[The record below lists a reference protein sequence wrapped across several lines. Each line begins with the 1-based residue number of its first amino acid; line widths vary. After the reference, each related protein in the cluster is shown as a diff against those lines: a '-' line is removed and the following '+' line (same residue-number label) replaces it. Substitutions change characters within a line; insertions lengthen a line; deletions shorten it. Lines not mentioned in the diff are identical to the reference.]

1 MIHINLLPAEYRRK
15 ARTPLKLMVGVSL
28 AVAVN
33 TSLLAYWAW
42 ASFGIAAGIE
52 SERSVLELEIEGLD
66 PQVAYHKALEVESKA
81 HKSRE
86 DTLAGITASRISWTE
101 KLDQFIDVVNRGGDG
116 ASHLVWLSDLTVA
129 QETKPKQGRPGE
141 RTTGGT
147 VRGAGFSGSREFA
160 QVANF
165 LEDLENSPFI
175 SHFFPPAPPEG
186 SESMQDATLDPS
198 TVWSFPMA
206 LELKAPEVAR

>member
-1 MIHINLLPAEYRRK
+1 MIRINLLPEEYRRK

-42 ASFGIAAGIE
+42 TAFGVAAGID
-52 SERSVLELEIEGLD
+52 SERGVLQLEIEGLD
-66 PQVAYHKALEVESKA
+66 PQVAYHRSLETESRT

-86 DTLAGITASRISWTE
+86 ETLAGITSSRISWTE

-116 ASHLVWLSDLTVA
+116 QSHLIWLSDLTVA
-129 QETKPKQGRPGE
+129 QEASTQRPRPGT
-141 RTTGGT
+141 RANAGT

-165 LEDLENSPFI
+165 LEDLERSPFI
-175 SHFFPPAPPEG
+175 SDFFPPAPPEG
-186 SESMQDATLDPS
+186 SESMRDETLDPS
-198 TVWSFPMA
+198 TVWSFPLA
-206 LELKAPEVAR
+206 LELKLPEVRR

>member
-15 ARTPLKLMVGVSL
+15 ARTPLKLMVGMSL

-33 TSLLAYWAW
+33 TSLLAYWTW
-42 ASFGIAAGIE
+42 TSFGVSAGID
-52 SERSVLELEIEGLD
+52 SERSVLQLEIEGLE
-66 PQVAYHKALEVESKA
+66 PQVAYHRSLEGESKA

-101 KLDQFIDVVNRGGDG
+101 KLDQLIDVVNRGGDG
-116 ASHLVWLSDLTVA
+116 QSHLIWLSDLSVA
-129 QETKPKQGRPGE
+129 QQTSGQRLRPGQ
-141 RTTGGT
+141 RASGGT
-147 VRGAGFSGSREFA
+147 LRGAGLSGSREFA

-165 LEDLENSPFI
+165 LEDLERSPFI
-175 SHFFPPAPPEG
+175 SDFHPPAPPEG

-206 LELKAPEVAR
+206 LELKAPETRR